1 MKAEIQFGKIR
12 KVRGENIR
20 VNGLIVCPTLR
31 IGIVMYYVSEMPVSI
46 CMYRDRYIK
55 FAGGFYVA
63 FKNSIYVIIIIVF
76 CPRAGSSLQAQEPRL
91 HFCQRQ
97 VFHLKL
103 RNQGCSFTR
112 D

>member
-63 FKNSIYVIIIIVF
+63 FKNSICHHHHSVLPKGRF
-76 CPRAGSSLQAQEPRL
+76 FTASAG
-91 HFCQRQ
+91 
-97 VFHLKL
+97 
-103 RNQGCSFTR
+103 T
-112 D
+112 